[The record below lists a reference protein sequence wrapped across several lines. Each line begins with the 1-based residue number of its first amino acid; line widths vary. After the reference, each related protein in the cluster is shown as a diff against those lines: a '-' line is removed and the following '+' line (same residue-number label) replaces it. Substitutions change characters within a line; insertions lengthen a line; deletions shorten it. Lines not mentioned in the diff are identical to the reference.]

1 MTFTTID
8 VIRSLMR
15 YIHVFFIDTRVQT
28 VFYTYTHTCA
38 HTHSAIAVP
47 PFLPPSLARHP
58 TLQPSHP
65 KSDQRLPSELATL
78 FISECRHRSYCA
90 KLSVLVKHDRSQRK
104 RCRPTIVNR

>member
-47 PFLPPSLARHP
+47 PFLP
-58 TLQPSHP
+58 
-65 KSDQRLPSELATL
+65 
-78 FISECRHRSYCA
+78 RSPPHLTA
-90 KLSVLVKHDRSQRK
+90 LTPQK
-104 RCRPTIVNR
+104 